1 MRRRKG
7 FSLASATGT
16 LSLLHHHRLLLLRIL
31 AYANDSRITT
41 ATPAAAAAE
50 PNDQKPPTTSAQW
63 RTLEAIPRTLDQRIP
78 HVGRLGSGDGGGSI
92 SVPLRGGVGEEEDDD
107 GDDGDEEEGG
117 EVG

>member
-1 MRRRKG
+1 MRRRRG

-31 AYANDSRITT
+31 AYTNDSRITA

-50 PNDQKPPTTSAQW
+50 PNDQKPPATSAQW
-63 RTLEAIPRTLDQRIP
+63 RTLEAIPRMPDQRIL
-78 HVGRLGSGDGGGSI
+78 HGGRLGSGSI

>member
-1 MRRRKG
+1 MRRRRG

-31 AYANDSRITT
+31 AYANDSRIT
-41 ATPAAAAAE
+41 AAAAAE
-50 PNDQKPPTTSAQW
+50 PNDQKPPATSAQW
-63 RTLEAIPRTLDQRIP
+63 RTLEAIPRTPDQRIP
-78 HVGRLGSGDGGGSI
+78 HGGRLSSGDGGGSI

-107 GDDGDEEEGG
+107 GDNGDEEEGG